1 MTFVGCPKR
10 LWNRVCS
17 YVFILGFALSFVSFA
32 QSSDAVLQSYGL
44 AFENLNE
51 ASSSFEAD
59 AQQSIEALNDA
70 SQMLRPLSSSS
81 SSNVIPALE
90 RTFERAKTS
99 VQNQSPTDLEVQIAV
114 LKGGFWRLVYESA
127 IEASTAGDLGVAK
140 LRLTQLAQDMSLA
153 ETVATEINSSD
164 QAIAILTALEL
175 GITARM
181 QEELIAVR
189 TLVESSADLG
199 DTQALSYKRLANAY
213 SLYLPVQDST
223 RSSSA
228 LSAAFNDA
236 FVSLVASDTE
246 GLLSNLENLTN
257 LTSNFSS
264 AALAANTGLQEA
276 TVPDEVAITEPPVE
290 NTAVVAVAPAE
301 QAETTTEPVD
311 NTPVVATQLTTP
323 TASAAAIQAAQ
334 TAELNEDQE
343 ALRRQLARLGLTS
356 NQQDRLLSLY
366 GEEGYTSINSVI
378 DTLYA
383 DSAKAIVA
391 VSQGDITRAKSLIG
405 LQEATYQ
412 KYLQS
417 ILVQTNPSVDQTT
430 TSIFRRLATA
440 PGLRLQ
446 DAVVLSEHIYSLAG
460 VLSNNPVSGLTR
472 SEAATT
478 VVWAGWLRLVLT
490 FLLGLLAFVPLY
502 LLYLA
507 FGGGNRN
514 WQLIGWA
521 LFCLLL
527 PLMYE
532 GLAYFASLISSL
544 SGGISFLDA
553 LSRFS
558 IFQSTFSQIL
568 WVIVSAAAIALA
580 SLGLYGICVQFG
592 LLGQR
597 NNKQTVTVSDT
608 VVNPE
613 NPSTS
618 FDWDEEF

>member
-1 MTFVGCPKR
+1 MTFVCCPKR
-10 LWNRVCS
+10 LWHRVCS
-17 YVFILGFALSFVSFA
+17 YVFILGFVLSFVSFA
-32 QSSDAVLQSYGL
+32 QTSDAVLQSYGL

-51 ASSSFEAD
+51 ASTSFEAD

-99 VQNQSPTDLEVQIAV
+99 VQNQSPADLEVQIAV

-140 LRLTQLAQDMSLA
+140 LRLAQLAQDMGLA
-153 ETVATEINSSD
+153 ETVTTEINSSD

-175 GITARM
+175 GIATRM

-199 DTQALSYKRLANAY
+199 DTQALSYQRLANAY

-223 RSSSA
+223 RSSSG
-228 LSAAFNDA
+228 LSASFNDA

-246 GLLSNLENLTN
+246 VLLSNLETLTS

-264 AALAANTGLQEA
+264 AALAANTGLQQEA
-276 TVPDEVAITEPPVE
+276 APTEVIISEAIPVE
-290 NTAVVAVAPAE
+290 TTVAAEAPAN
-301 QAETTTEPVD
+301 AATTEPVVS
-311 NTPVVATQLTTP
+311 TPAIVPPVTTP
-323 TASAAAIQAAQ
+323 TANAAAIQAAQ
-334 TAELNEDQE
+334 TAELSEDQE
-343 ALRRQLARLGLTS
+343 ALRRQLARLGLTG

-366 GEEGYTSINSVI
+366 GEEGYSSINSVI

-383 DSAKAIVA
+383 DSAKTIVA

-405 LQEATYQ
+405 LQETTYQ

-417 ILVQTNPSVDQTT
+417 ILAQTNPSVDQTT
-430 TSIFRRLATA
+430 TSMFRRLAAA

-446 DAVVLSEHIYSLAG
+446 DTVVLSEHIYSLAA
-460 VLSNNPVSGLTR
+460 VLSNNPVSALTR

-490 FLLGLLAFVPLY
+490 ILLGLLAFVPLY

-544 SGGISFLDA
+544 AGGISFLDA

-597 NNKQTVTVSDT
+597 NKKQTVTISDT